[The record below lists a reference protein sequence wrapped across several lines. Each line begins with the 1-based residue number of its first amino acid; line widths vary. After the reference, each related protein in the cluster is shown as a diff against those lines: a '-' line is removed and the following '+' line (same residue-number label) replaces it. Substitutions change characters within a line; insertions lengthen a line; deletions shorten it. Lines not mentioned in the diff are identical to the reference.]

1 MKRVS
6 VAIVGASGYIGEE
19 LIRLLLGHP
28 GVEIACITSRQYAGQ
43 AIGSVFPRFAETPLG
58 FCEPVAEE
66 IASRADVAFLALP
79 HGLAAEYAVPLHK
92 SGRLVIDV
100 SADFRIRDP
109 AVYEQ
114 YYGKHPAPVLLGEAV
129 YGAPEYG
136 RERLRTAR
144 LIACPGCYPTSIILP
159 VRPLLACGLASP
171 SGIAAMSMSG
181 VSGAGRKV
189 DLPYIFPE
197 CNESLRPYSVVGHRH
212 VPEIEQELAAVAG
225 VDSLAITFV
234 PHLVPTNRGIH
245 STILLQPTR
254 EAAAEDVVQALRDA
268 YNDEPF
274 VRVLP
279 PGGLADT
286 KHVTHTN
293 VCEIGCAVDGRANR
307 VILSSAVDN
316 LTKGASGQA
325 VQCMNIACDF
335 DETAGLL

>member
-19 LIRLLLGHP
+19 LIRLLVGHP
-28 GVEIACITSRQYAGQ
+28 RVEIACITSRQYAGQ
-43 AIGSVFPRFAETPLG
+43 PVGSVFPRFAETPLG
-58 FCEPVAEE
+58 FCKPNVEQ
-66 IASRADVAFLALP
+66 IAAHADVVFLALP
-79 HGLAAEYAVPLHK
+79 HGLAAEYAVPLHG

-100 SADFRIRDP
+100 SADFRIRDVD
-109 AVYEQ
+109 VYTQ
-114 YYGKHPAPVLLGEAV
+114 YYGEHPAPELLAEAA

-136 RERLRTAR
+136 RDRLRDAR

-159 VRPLLACGLASP
+159 VRPLLACGLVSP

-197 CNESLRPYSVVGHRH
+197 CNESVRPYSVVGHRH
-212 VPEIEQELAAVAG
+212 VPEIEQELAAAAG

-245 STILLQPTR
+245 STILLQPAGKVET
-254 EAAAEDVVQALRDA
+254 EDIHRTLRDA
-268 YNDEPF
+268 YGDEPF
-274 VRVLP
+274 VRILP

-286 KHVTHTN
+286 KHVTYTN
-293 VCEIGCAVDGRANR
+293 VCEIGFAVDERAGR

-325 VQCMNIACDF
+325 VQCMNIACGF
-335 DETAGLL
+335 AETAGLL